1 MCKTYPILYDLAEEK
16 KCSVHD
22 VASAKWV
29 IRFRIR
35 SPPLIREQWY
45 LLAGKLNNVRLS
57 NEKDGV
63 I

>member
-1 MCKTYPILYDLAEEK
+1 MGDTLQDK
-16 KCSVHD
+16 V
-22 VASAKWV
+22 
-29 IRFRIR
+29 
-35 SPPLIREQWY
+35 PPLIREQWY